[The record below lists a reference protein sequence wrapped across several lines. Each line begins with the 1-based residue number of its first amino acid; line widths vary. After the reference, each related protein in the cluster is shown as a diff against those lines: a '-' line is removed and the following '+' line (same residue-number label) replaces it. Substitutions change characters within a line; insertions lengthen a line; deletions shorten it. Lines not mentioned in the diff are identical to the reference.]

1 MNLPTELINKI
12 FSYIEGNTNQLF
24 KTAIRKY
31 YDKKLP
37 YDTDN
42 TNWSL
47 IRITRYNTKI
57 KTRKINNMCRERV
70 LLGIKQFGNYQLC
83 LAHLQYYTF
92 NIIIKEICC
101 KTDSNNMLLQRN
113 ILTDY
118 IKQPNKRRK
127 RSGTKTNFIK
137 SKANYIK
144 RKTNKKKKDVK
155 LNEN

>member
-1 MNLPTELINKI
+1 MNFPTELINKI
-12 FSYIEGNTNQLF
+12 FSYIEGNTNQLV

-31 YDKKLP
+31 YDKKIYL

-47 IRITRYNTKI
+47 IRITQNNTKI
-57 KTRKINNMCRERV
+57 KKRKINNLCRERV
-70 LLGIKQFGNYQLC
+70 LMNIKQFGNYQL
-83 LAHLQYYTF
+83 LSRIEYYTF
-92 NIIIKEICC
+92 NRIIKEISC

-137 SKANYIK
+137 SQENYIK
-144 RKTNKKKKDVK
+144 RKRIM
-155 LNEN
+155 